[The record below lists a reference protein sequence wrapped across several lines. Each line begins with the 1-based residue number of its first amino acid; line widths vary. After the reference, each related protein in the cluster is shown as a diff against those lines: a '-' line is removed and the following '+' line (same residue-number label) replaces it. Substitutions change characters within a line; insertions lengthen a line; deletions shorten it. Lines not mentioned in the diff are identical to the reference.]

1 MLATDILFLLDTSSG
16 VGLDNFNKM
25 KQFLDKI
32 VNSFDIDNLLTRV
45 GVVTFDEEARYDIKL
60 NAHNT
65 EKELLEGIKQLSY
78 GNGKATR
85 IDKALLLAGKQGFA
99 EENGARPGV
108 NKVCTFTLPIYNW
121 VKLVTNDLLLTT
133 KFSISLSL

>member
-45 GVVTFDEEARYDIKL
+45 GVVTFDEEARYEIKL

-65 EKELLEGIKQLSY
+65 EEELLEGIKQLSY

-85 IDKALLLAGKQGFA
+85 IDKALLLAGKQA
-99 EENGARPGV
+99 V
-108 NKVCTFTLPIYNW
+108 SYTHLTLPTIYS
-121 VKLVTNDLLLTT
+121 V
-133 KFSISLSL
+133 

>member
-1 MLATDILFLLDTSSG
+1 
-16 VGLDNFNKM
+16 M

-45 GVVTFDEEARYDIKL
+45 GVVTFDEEARYEIKL

-65 EKELLEGIKQLSY
+65 EEELLEGIKQLSY

-108 NKVCTFTLPIYNW
+108 NKVNASIIIIFHN
-121 VKLVTNDLLLTT
+121 
-133 KFSISLSL
+133 FISL